1 MMGNL
6 DSKTKIV
13 AMMTVKVMILFEM
26 KSKKVIQFAPL
37 LPLFEMKSKLLN
49 LLRLIEYLNF
59 FDQNQH
65 HEIVSCL
72 N

>member
-1 MMGNL
+1 MDNL

-37 LPLFEMKSKLLN
+37 LLLFDMKSKLLN

-59 FDQNQH
+59 FDRNQH
-65 HEIVSCL
+65 HEIVSCM